1 MTRQVSHLEDLS
13 KPHLKKDAM
22 GRRRGC
28 GTIVLHRQP
37 MERPMKRN
45 DLSQSLVAFDQASR
59 IVSVVEFGLR
69 TWLVAG
75 LAPGLTRL
83 PLKKLGADAQAL
95 LTLLRRWQGE
105 ATKAGST
112 INRICRRIRG
122 GPRRLLALRVGCR
135 RGIEAYVIH
144 PTSPGVARTSA
155 SKDGPTG
162 CRIAD
167 ASASRLA
174 AWRAEAL

>member
-1 MTRQVSHLEDLS
+1 MTRQVSRLEDLS
-13 KPHLKKDAM
+13 KPHLKTDAM

-37 MERPMKRN
+37 MERRVKRN

-75 LAPGLTRL
+75 LVPGLTRL

-105 ATKAGST
+105 ATKARQHNQPHLSSHSRRAATASGFARWLQT
-112 INRICRRIRG
+112 RNRGLCDPPDQSRCRENIGEQRWTDWM
-122 GPRRLLALRVGCR
+122 PDC
-135 RGIEAYVIH
+135 
-144 PTSPGVARTSA
+144 
-155 SKDGPTG
+155 
-162 CRIAD
+162 
-167 ASASRLA
+167 
-174 AWRAEAL
+174 